1 MKQEIF
7 LKLSRKIHKI
17 YILVC
22 FMQQYF
28 ADDIEEACNEVNVE
42 ELHEFNEITPHGF
55 TLDEITQELKNL
67 KLAPV
72 MWMDGEDTV
81 VTL

>member
-1 MKQEIF
+1 MDSALEQ
-7 LKLSRKIHKI
+7 
-17 YILVC
+17 
-22 FMQQYF
+22 
-28 ADDIEEACNEVNVE
+28 
-42 ELHEFNEITPHGF
+42 
-55 TLDEITQELKNL
+55 ITQELKNL

>member
-1 MKQEIF
+1 
-7 LKLSRKIHKI
+7 
-17 YILVC
+17 
-22 FMQQYF
+22 MQQYF